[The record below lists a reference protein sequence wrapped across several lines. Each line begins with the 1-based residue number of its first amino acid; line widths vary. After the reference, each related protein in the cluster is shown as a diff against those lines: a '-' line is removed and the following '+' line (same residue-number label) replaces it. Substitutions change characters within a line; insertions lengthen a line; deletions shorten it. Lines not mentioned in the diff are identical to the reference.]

1 MPELPDITVYIEALQ
16 ARIIARRLTRIEL
29 RSPFVLR
36 TVDPAPAALEN
47 REVRTLRRIGKRI
60 VWGFDDDLWLIIHLM
75 IAGRLQWAE
84 NPKPSRSKNILAV
97 FHFENGALTF
107 TEAGSKKRASLH
119 IVRGAQAFD
128 ELDPKG
134 LEVLECDLAQF
145 ATRLTLRNHTL
156 KRALTDP
163 RLYSGI
169 GNAYS
174 DEILHAARLSP
185 IQLTQKLDK
194 HEIVR
199 LFESCVS
206 VLTRWTQLLREQTGD
221 DFPRKVTAFR
231 PEMGVHGRYGK
242 PCPVCDTSV
251 QRVRYVDNEL
261 NYCPRCQTKGRI
273 LADRSLS
280 RLLKKD
286 WPRTIEELELAKS
299 SGI

>member
-1 MPELPDITVYIEALQ
+1 ML
-16 ARIIARRLTRIEL
+16 
-29 RSPFVLR
+29 
-36 TVDPAPAALEN
+36 
-47 REVRTLRRIGKRI
+47 K
-60 VWGFDDDLWLIIHLM
+60 
-75 IAGRLQWAE
+75 
-84 NPKPSRSKNILAV
+84 
-97 FHFENGALTF
+97 
-107 TEAGSKKRASLH
+107 
-119 IVRGAQAFD
+119 
-128 ELDPKG
+128 
-134 LEVLECDLAQF
+134 CDLAQF
-145 ATRLTLRNHTL
+145 AARLTLCNHTL

-199 LFESCVS
+199 MFESCVS
-206 VLTRWTQLLREQTGD
+206 VLTRWTQLLREKIGD
-221 DFPRKVTAFR
+221 DFPRKITAFR
-231 PEMGVHGRYGK
+231 PKMAVHGRYGR

-280 RLLKKD
+280 RLLKKN
-286 WPRTIEELELAKS
+286 WPQTIEELELAKS